1 MSRIT
6 AVFVLSL
13 VMTLFGAF
21 SAVASGPSS
30 PEEAF
35 VALKE
40 GNERFVDGRSA
51 HPNLDLERIRDTS
64 ANGQHPFAT
73 IIGCSDSR
81 VPLELALD
89 QGIGDLFIIRVAGNV
104 CSTDEI
110 GSIEYGVDHLRT
122 PLMVVMGHSKCG
134 ACTAVAEGAE
144 VHGSIPALVAPIGD
158 AVKAVKAHDH
168 SLSGDE
174 LVAAVVEEN
183 VWQSIEDLLMKS
195 PDTLKHVN
203 GGTVKVIGAVYDIET
218 GEVRWLGEHP
228 KQSAIIAAAGGGN
241 PHIAAADPHGEA
253 DAGHGVGHH

>member
-1 MSRIT
+1 MYRFVAVFILSIMIT
-6 AVFVLSL
+6 AFASLS
-13 VMTLFGAF
+13 AI
-21 SAVASGPSS
+21 ASGPSS
-30 PEEAF
+30 PEEAI
-35 VALKE
+35 VALKD

-51 HPNLDLERIRDTS
+51 HPNLDLSRIRDTS
-64 ANGQHPFAT
+64 ENGQHPFAT

-110 GSIEYGVDHLRT
+110 GSIEYGVDHLGT
-122 PLMVVMGHSKCG
+122 PLMVVMGHTHCG
-134 ACTAVAEGAE
+134 ACTAVAQGAE

-158 AVKAVKAHDH
+158 AVKAVKSTNHE
-168 SLSGDE
+168 LEGDE

-203 GGTVKVIGAVYDIET
+203 SGTTKVIGAIYDIET

-228 KQSAIIAAAGGGN
+228 KQATIIAAAGGGN
-241 PHIAAADPHGEA
+241 GHIASVD
-253 DAGHGVGHH
+253 GHGDGHR